1 MNKVKDINDHE
12 TATQAFKREV
22 RELRP
27 RLPKNWK
34 LQFIALHPEYDSYKG
49 GVILHNVINGQSTDL
64 TVLEGLKKIVAD
76 TEIENTNG

>member
-1 MNKVKDINDHE
+1 MNKLKDINDHE

-34 LQFIALHPEYDSYKG
+34 LQFIALHPEYDSYRG
-49 GVILHNVINGQSTDL
+49 GVILHNVINGQSTDP
-64 TVLEGLKKIVAD
+64 TVLEGLKQIIK
-76 TEIENTNG
+76 ESENEK